1 MQIHDS
7 PIQRRWLF
15 ASGVHG
21 ATLEEVAERFG
32 QGSELRRVQIE
43 SLRWLVDLARR
54 AKILRIVVNGS
65 FVTDL
70 AEPNDI
76 DCVLLVGPD
85 FQPEDPNNQELL
97 AETPFISM
105 QIVDQAG
112 FDFFVNQF
120 FATDRDAVS
129 KGMIEIV
136 P

>member
-1 MQIHDS
+1 
-7 PIQRRWLF
+7 
-15 ASGVHG
+15 HG